1 MLNFVTWRVL
11 FRKTFLQN
19 YYLNTKT
26 CQLSRLSNSLKG
38 ARGESQWREMMRGR
52 EVGGR
57 EAGPD
62 LSTATDL
69 QPSTFNRQKAS
80 QMKVL
85 PSYLCLNQ
93 LNHCLDTRN
102 KLSQRRL
109 ASLYLLQYIYTFYI
123 IQFLS
128 YCKYIIHFYVILNIE
143 TNIYLLVTNVEQRN
157 IPACWESCH
166 AE

>member
-1 MLNFVTWRVL
+1 
-11 FRKTFLQN
+11 
-19 YYLNTKT
+19 
-26 CQLSRLSNSLKG
+26 
-38 ARGESQWREMMRGR
+38 MRGR

-109 ASLYLLQYIYTFYI
+109 TSSIHTVYSIYTYFI
-123 IQFLS
+123 HNTVFILTVNTLHIFMSSSILRLTFTFWSPMLNRGTFLLAGRVATQNE
-128 YCKYIIHFYVILNIE
+128 KI
-143 TNIYLLVTNVEQRN
+143 
-157 IPACWESCH
+157 
-166 AE
+166 

>member
-1 MLNFVTWRVL
+1 MFFIVSFDIQMLHLVTWRIS
-11 FRKTFLQN
+11 FRETFLQN

-109 ASLYLLQYIYTFYI
+109 TSSVHTFYSIYILYI
-123 IQFLS
+123 IQFL
-128 YCKYIIHFYVILNIE
+128 F
-143 TNIYLLVTNVEQRN
+143 LL
-157 IPACWESCH
+157 
-166 AE
+166 